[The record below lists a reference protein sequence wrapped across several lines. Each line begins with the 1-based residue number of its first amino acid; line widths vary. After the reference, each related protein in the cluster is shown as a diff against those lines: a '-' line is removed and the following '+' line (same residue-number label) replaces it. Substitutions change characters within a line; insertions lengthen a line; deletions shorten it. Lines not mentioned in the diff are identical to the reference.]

1 MCLVMNRLATS
12 SQKVVHHTPPFG
24 TPLSKQQWAAVKQFK
39 PLVEEWNAFP
49 EVTASDMGRAA
60 SKVES
65 VEEVLRCLES
75 EVVGIARDLRSYRGK
90 DSSGPQRALDFSQPV
105 GRVVGRVNRD
115 VAHVAKAVE
124 PDRLRFWKTPSFDP
138 RRFLDERNAQTYA
151 DPLAFAEDPADTNF
165 TPARVKVRI

>member
-1 MCLVMNRLATS
+1 MNRLATS

-124 PDRLRFWKTPSFDP
+124 PEPQAFDP